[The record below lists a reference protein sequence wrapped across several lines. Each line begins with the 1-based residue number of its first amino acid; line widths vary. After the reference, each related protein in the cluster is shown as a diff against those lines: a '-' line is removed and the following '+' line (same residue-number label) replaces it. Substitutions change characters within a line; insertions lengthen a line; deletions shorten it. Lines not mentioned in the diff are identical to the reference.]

1 MQNQNTQNVKKL
13 SLLIAVLLYQLFSSA
28 QNNFQIALETES
40 ITNLGGLQSYAF
52 AQDNGKWLFI
62 GGRQDGL
69 HRRQPWASFDAAGNN
84 NQLLVVDPFTKQFW
98 TAPLSSLSTALQ
110 EQLSSTNMQFFQT
123 GNYLYVIGGYGFS
136 ASANDHITYPKITA
150 VKVAETIDAVI
161 NNTSISSYFRQ
172 QTNNDFAVTGGHLSK
187 IYDRYYLVGGQKFT
201 GRYNPMGGP
210 TYVQVYT
217 NAIRSFQ
224 LDDDGTTLTI
234 SNVNVETDAANLHR
248 RDYNVTAQI
257 MPNGQEGLTAFSGV
271 FQPNA
276 DLPFLNCVNIDS
288 SGYTVNNDFW
298 QYYNHYHCANVP
310 LYSEDA
316 NEMHSVFFGGIA
328 QYYDSLGVL
337 VQDNNVPFVK
347 TVARVTRTAND
358 SMKEYKMPVEMPYY
372 LGASAEF
379 IPLENLPMY
388 ANGVIK
394 LDSLTADT
402 TLIGYIFGGIKSSA
416 KNIFFINNGTE
427 SEAYDD
433 IIKVYVLKGAAIG
446 IDELNIQ
453 SKSKTKM
460 QIYPIP
466 NNGILQIDFDLAQ
479 KSDVLFRVNDVTGK
493 LIHEE
498 KLESTSTDVGL
509 NHHKIDLTNHDFG
522 LVLFV
527 TLETKKDSVTQKI
540 ILAD

>member
-1 MQNQNTQNVKKL
+1 MQ
-13 SLLIAVLLYQLFSSA
+13 A
-28 QNNFQIALETES
+28 QNNFSIALETEA
-40 ITNLGGLQSYAF
+40 INGLGGLQSYAF
-52 AQDNGKWLFI
+52 GQHNGKWLFV

-84 NQLLVVDPFTKQFW
+84 NQLLVVDPLTKQFW
-98 TAPLSSLSTALQ
+98 TAPLTSLSVALQ
-110 EQLSSTNMQFFQT
+110 EQLSGTNPQFHQE
-123 GNYLYVIGGYGFS
+123 GNYLYIIGGYGYS
-136 ASANDHITYPKITA
+136 NTANDHVTYPNITA
-150 VKVAETIDAVI
+150 VKVSETIDAVI
-161 NNTSISSYFRQ
+161 NNTSFTSYFRQ
-172 QTNNDFAVTGGHLSK
+172 QNNTAFAVTGGHLSK
-187 IYDRYYLVGGQKFT
+187 IYDTFYLVGGQKFD

-210 TYVQVYT
+210 TYTQTYT

-224 LDDDGTTLTI
+224 IVDDGTTFSITNM
-234 SNVNVETDAANLHR
+234 NVVTDAANLHR
-248 RDYNVTAQI
+248 RDYNVTPQI

-271 FQPNA
+271 FQVNA

-288 SGYTVNNDFW
+288 NGYTVNNDFW
-298 QYYNHYHCANVP
+298 QYYNHYHCATVP
-310 LYSEDA
+310 LYSEAA

-358 SMKEYKMPVEMPYY
+358 SMKEYKMPLELPYY

-379 IPLENLPMY
+379 IPLQNQAMFE
-388 ANGVIK
+388 NGVLK

-416 KNIFFINNGTE
+416 KNIFWINTGVE

-433 IIKVYVLKGAAIG
+433 IIKVYVLKNAPFS
-446 IDELNIQ
+446 IDELNPQ
-453 SKSKTKM
+453 SKSGSKM

-466 NNGILQIDFDLAQ
+466 NNGILEIDYELSQAT
-479 KSDVLFRVNDVTGK
+479 DVTFTISDSSGK
-493 LIHEE
+493 ILHSE
-498 KLESTSTDVGL
+498 KRLEKEVQAGS
-509 NHHKIDLTNHDFG
+509 NHCSIDIQNRDFG
-522 LVLFV
+522 LILFI
-527 TLETKKDSVTQKI
+527 TLKTRTDSVTQKL